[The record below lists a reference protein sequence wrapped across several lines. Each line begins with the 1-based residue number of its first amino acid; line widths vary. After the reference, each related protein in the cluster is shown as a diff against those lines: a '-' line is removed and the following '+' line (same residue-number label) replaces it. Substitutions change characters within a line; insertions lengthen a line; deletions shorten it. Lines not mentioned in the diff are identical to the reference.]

1 MAKQKPNTMPRCLD
15 TKGSVVLSIEK
26 ELHGGET
33 EIVGEKILIFSLSTV
48 RIAVCY
54 VLGRGPEA
62 DLGELWAERP
72 SILI

>member
-1 MAKQKPNTMPRCLD
+1 M
-15 TKGSVVLSIEK
+15 LSIEK

-33 EIVGEKILIFSLSTV
+33 EIVGEKNTDFSLSTV